1 MSLDVTI
8 PFKDIEGKVMPL
20 VYDAAFGEARGIDL
34 YSNFSYEIGLDSFD
48 FISLIVE
55 VEKEFGIH
63 ITDEECEDIS
73 TPEDLINLVFEK
85 TR

>member
-1 MSLDVTI
+1 MQETI
-8 PFKDIEGKVMPL
+8 DYIEGKVMPL
-20 VYDAAFGEARGIDL
+20 VYKATFWEDRSIDL
-34 YSNFSYEIGLDSFD
+34 HDNFCYEIGFDSFD
-48 FISLIVE
+48 FIGLIIE

>member
-1 MSLDVTI
+1 MRETI
-8 PFKDIEGKVMPL
+8 DYIEGKVMPL
-20 VYDAAFGEARGIDL
+20 VYEASFGENQGIEL
-34 YSNFSYEIGLDSFD
+34 YSNLRYEVGLDSFD
-48 FISLIVE
+48 FISLIIE
-55 VEKEFGIH
+55 VEKEFGIC